1 MKDMRPKATMIAALA
16 AGCAMAAVPLRWTV
30 ETSRAAPAA
39 FEQFKGTEL
48 ALEAALT
55 TYGKPLEI
63 EGEPR
68 LYWQTNG
75 MATAWWSAPATV
87 SGNVMRATF
96 APRCDVGAS
105 LYTCFIGIPGS
116 VYSAA
121 FRLRLL
127 PSPGATPNAL
137 AMPAQSI
144 DFATVEVMN
153 APWATTDTVAGLAST
168 VSALWSYAYGETVWI
183 AVTNYMRTVEGV
195 VPSLQLWEV
204 RDNVTNLVYSTA
216 EEVSN
221 AVAKA
226 ESRISAD
233 IQGGLAAVRADIPST
248 AWSRY
253 QSMTG
258 AENPDPENVTVVST
272 PSVMLTGGAEWTQ
285 YLDASSNCLWVLSS
299 RGLVVP
305 SVDTNGYFRIIDA
318 EGNAAFEV
326 VKRGAQTVDALP
338 QSSPSV
344 SNGVMSVTFY
354 AVSKP
359 TLYTAETL
367 TGGAFSVEGEDPNA
381 SVEWT
386 DGGDGTWTAAI
397 SFVDVKPSY
406 FCYATFTRQGGT
418 AIKATAP
425 MSLDGGI
432 SVGGKVIRPVINGT
446 TVTWEVAQ

>member
-1 MKDMRPKATMIAALA
+1 MKHKTTILAALA
-16 AGCAMAAVPLRWTV
+16 ASCAAAAVPLKWTV
-30 ETSRAAPAA
+30 ETSRAAPVS
-39 FEQFKGTEL
+39 FEQFKGSSID
-48 ALEAALT
+48 LEAALT

-75 MATAWWSAPATV
+75 MGTAWWSAPAEA
-87 SGNVMRATF
+87 SNSVMRATF
-96 APRCDVGAS
+96 SPSCDVGAS

-116 VYSAA
+116 IYSAA
-121 FRLRLL
+121 FRLRML
-127 PSPGATPNAL
+127 PSPGAKPNAL
-137 AMPAQSI
+137 DLPVQTL
-144 DFATVEVMN
+144 DFAAVEVAN
-153 APWATTDTVAGLAST
+153 APWATADTVAGLAST
-168 VSALWSYAYGETVWI
+168 VSALWSYAYGDTVWI

-195 VPSLQLWEV
+195 VPSLQLWEA
-204 RDNVTNLVYSTA
+204 RDGSTNLVYSTA

-221 AVAKA
+221 AVLKA
-226 ESRISAD
+226 ESRMAADVSNRVESVRSA
-233 IQGGLAAVRADIPST
+233 IPST

-285 YLDASSNCLWVLSS
+285 YLDASGNCLWVLSS
-299 RGLVVP
+299 RGLVMP

-318 EGNAAFEV
+318 EGEAAFEV

-338 QSSPSV
+338 QSAPSI
-344 SNGVMSVTFY
+344 SDGVMSVTFH
-354 AVSKP
+354 ATSKP
-359 TLYTAETL
+359 TLYTAAAL
-367 TGGAFSVEGEDPNA
+367 TNGAFAVEGEDPNA

-386 DGGDGTWTAAI
+386 DGGDGTWTAAV

-418 AIKATAP
+418 VVRAAAP
-425 MSLDGGI
+425 LSLDGGMM
-432 SVGGKVIRPVINGT
+432 VDGVKIRPVVSGS
-446 TVTWEVAQ
+446 TVTWEVAP